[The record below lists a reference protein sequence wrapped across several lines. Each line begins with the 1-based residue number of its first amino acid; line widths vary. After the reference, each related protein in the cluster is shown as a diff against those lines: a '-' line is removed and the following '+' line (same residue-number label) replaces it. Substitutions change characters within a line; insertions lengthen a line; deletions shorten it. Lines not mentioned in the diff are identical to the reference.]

1 MITAADRT
9 TTRPP
14 GAEQLIRR
22 AGVGRRLFPV
32 ERLEYWAANPR
43 LPYSGE
49 PPGRVRSRIEVRRD
63 DLDGRPVYEV
73 TPVRCGPIQGHV
85 VYLHGGAYV
94 LEFIP
99 SLHWP
104 AIARLANLLGRT
116 VTVPIYPLAP
126 EHSYREV
133 FGFLLELYRRVL
145 ATHDPETVAV
155 MGDSAGGGM
164 ALALCHAVRDA
175 GLPPPTDAVLLC
187 PWVHVALPH
196 PDVAGLARSDV
207 TFNVDDLR
215 AAGLRYAGGDPV
227 DTPLVSPAA
236 GPLDGLPP
244 LTIFSGTHDVL
255 HPDTREFWDRA
266 VAAGLDVDGY
276 EQYAGRHLWMYL
288 PGQAGARPVFDK
300 IRDRLVSGG

>member
-32 ERLEYWAANPR
+32 EKLEYWAANPR

-49 PPGRVRSRIEVRRD
+49 PPRRILSRIEVRRD
-63 DLDGRPVYEV
+63 DVDGYPVYDV
-73 TPVRCGPIQGHV
+73 TPLRCGPLDGHI

-94 LEFIP
+94 LDFIP

-104 AIARLANLLGRT
+104 AIAKLANLLGRT

-133 FGFLLELYRRVL
+133 FGFLLSVYRRIL
-145 ATHDPETVAV
+145 NQNEPKTVAV
-155 MGDSAGGGM
+155 IGDSAGGGM

-187 PWVHVALPH
+187 PWLHVALPH
-196 PDVAGLARSDV
+196 PDVARLSRSDA

-227 DTPLVSPAA
+227 DTPLVSPAT
-236 GPLDGLPP
+236 GPLDGLPA

-266 VAAGLDVDGY
+266 VAAGHDVDGY
-276 EQYAGRHLWMYL
+276 EQYGGQHLWMYL
-288 PGQAGARPVFDK
+288 PGQDGARPVFDK
-300 IRDRLVSGG
+300 IRERLVSAG

>member
-1 MITAADRT
+1 M
-9 TTRPP
+9 
-14 GAEQLIRR
+14 
-22 AGVGRRLFPV
+22 
-32 ERLEYWAANPR
+32 
-43 LPYSGE
+43 
-49 PPGRVRSRIEVRRD
+49 
-63 DLDGRPVYEV
+63 
-73 TPVRCGPIQGHV
+73 

-133 FGFLLELYRRVL
+133 FGFLLGLYRRVL

-164 ALALCHAVRDA
+164 ALALCHAVHDA

>member
-9 TTRPP
+9 TNRPP
-14 GAEQLIRR
+14 GAEQLSRR

-32 ERLEYWAANPR
+32 QKLEYWADNPR

-49 PPGRVRSRIEVRRD
+49 PPRRVRSRIDVRRD
-63 DLDGRPVYEV
+63 DVDGRPVYEV
-73 TPVRCGPIQGHV
+73 TPLRCGPTRGHA

-94 LEFIP
+94 LDFIP

-116 VTVPIYPLAP
+116 MTVPIYPLAP
-126 EHSYREV
+126 EHCYREV
-133 FGFLLELYRRVL
+133 FGFLLGLYRRVL
-145 ATHDPETVAV
+145 DRYDPETVAV

-196 PDVAGLARSDV
+196 PEVAGLSRSDV

-227 DTPLVSPAA
+227 DNPLVSPAT
-236 GPLDGLPP
+236 GPLDGLPR

-276 EQYAGRHLWMYL
+276 EQYGGRHLWMYL
-288 PGQAGARPVFDK
+288 PGQKGVRPVFDK
-300 IRDRLVSGG
+300 IRHRLLSAG

>member
-1 MITAADRT
+1 VITVADRT

-14 GAEQLIRR
+14 AAEQLIRR

-32 ERLEYWAANPR
+32 EKLEQWAANPR
-43 LPYSGE
+43 LPYTGG
-49 PPGRVRSRIEVRRD
+49 PPRRVGSRIEVRRD

-73 TPVRCGPIQGHV
+73 TPLRCGPARGHV

-99 SLHWP
+99 GLHWP

-133 FGFLLELYRRVL
+133 FGFLLGLYRRVL
-145 ATHDPETVAV
+145 ARNGPESVAV
-155 MGDSAGGGM
+155 VGDSAGGGM

-175 GLPPPTDAVLLC
+175 GLPSPAHAVLLC
-187 PWVHVALPH
+187 PWLHVALPH

-227 DTPLVSPAA
+227 DTPLVSPAC

-276 EQYAGRHLWMYL
+276 EQYGGRHLWMYL
-288 PGQAGARPVFDK
+288 PGQQGVAPVFDK
-300 IRDRLVSGG
+300 IADRLVSGS

>member
-32 ERLEYWAANPR
+32 EKLEYWAANPR
-43 LPYSGE
+43 LPYTGE
-49 PPGRVRSRIEVRRD
+49 PLRRVRSRIEVRRD
-63 DLDGRPVYEV
+63 DFDGRPVYEV
-73 TPVRCGPIQGHV
+73 TPLRCGPARGHV
-85 VYLHGGAYV
+85 VYL
-94 LEFIP
+94 P
-99 SLHWP
+99 
-104 AIARLANLLGRT
+104 
-116 VTVPIYPLAP
+116 
-126 EHSYREV
+126 
-133 FGFLLELYRRVL
+133 
-145 ATHDPETVAV
+145 
-155 MGDSAGGGM
+155 
-164 ALALCHAVRDA
+164 
-175 GLPPPTDAVLLC
+175 DAVLLC
-187 PWVHVALPH
+187 PWLHVALPH

-227 DTPLVSPAA
+227 DTPLVSPAT
-236 GPLDGLPP
+236 GPLDGLPR
-244 LTIFSGTHDVL
+244 LTLVSGTHDVL

-288 PGQAGARPVFDK
+288 PGQDGVPPVFDK
-300 IRDRLVSGG
+300 IRDRLVSAS